1 MKFAIIYIYKLN
13 IYLVCV
19 EVEVEKTSVAN
30 KCAVDDNEN
39 NDDDKSLKSL
49 FSSRV
54 SIVLLYYISKPLKH
68 YMSLYLYG
76 DNTINFQQR
85 QQWW

>member
-1 MKFAIIYIYKLN
+1 MHNFEICHHIYIYKLN

-30 KCAVDDNEN
+30 KCAVDDNDNEK

-49 FSSRV
+49 FSSLV
-54 SIVLLYYISKPLKH
+54 SIVLIYYIYIKAFKA
-68 YMSLYLYG
+68 LYVF
-76 DNTINFQQR
+76 IWR
-85 QQWW
+85 

>member
-1 MKFAIIYIYKLN
+1 MPSYIYKLN

-19 EVEVEKTSVAN
+19 EVEVEKKTSVAN
-30 KCAVDDNEN
+30 KCAVDDNDNEN

-68 YMSLYLYG
+68 YMSLYG